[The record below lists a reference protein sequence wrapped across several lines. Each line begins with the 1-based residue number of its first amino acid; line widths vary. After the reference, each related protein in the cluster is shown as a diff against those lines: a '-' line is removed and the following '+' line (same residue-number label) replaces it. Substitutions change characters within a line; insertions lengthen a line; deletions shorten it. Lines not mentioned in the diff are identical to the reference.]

1 MTTTKFHQHSQTSL
15 CFFVRTASTFNIL
28 NFKKFQRNC
37 CDSTKLG
44 VDIIETT
51 HNNVDI
57 IEIGRRLYEI
67 QKKISINFQDN
78 VSVNARVGSGEASG
92 SNVGYGEGGE
102 GSNVGSGE
110 GGEGGEGSNVLTT
123 PTVFTMSPILCYT
136 PGGSEEWISRVEEK
150 FTPVI
155 GKRFV
160 SIKKA
165 MKFYEI
171 YALASGFESRKSSTK
186 RSRDGEIRTKV
197 LLCHREGFNKRKRR
211 PIIGIIGEKSD
222 ATSGAKSSAK
232 SSGGGDETE

>member
-1 MTTTKFHQHSQTSL
+1 SEHDITTMMTQPMSMTGAVNDYNVKANYWIPDPT
-15 CFFVRTASTFNIL
+15 TASTFNIL

-57 IEIGRRLYEI
+57 IEIGRRFYEI

-102 GSNVGSGE
+102 GGEGSNVGS
-110 GGEGGEGSNVLTT
+110 GEGGEGSNVLTT
-123 PTVFTMSPILCYT
+123 PTVFTMSPIFCYT

-160 SIKKA
+160 SIEKA

-186 RSRDGEIRTKV
+186 RSRDGEVQTKV
-197 LLCHREGFNKRKRR
+197 LLCHREVQNQAEAEMKLNVLVGKNL
-211 PIIGIIGEKSD
+211 PE
-222 ATSGAKSSAK
+222 
-232 SSGGGDETE
+232 